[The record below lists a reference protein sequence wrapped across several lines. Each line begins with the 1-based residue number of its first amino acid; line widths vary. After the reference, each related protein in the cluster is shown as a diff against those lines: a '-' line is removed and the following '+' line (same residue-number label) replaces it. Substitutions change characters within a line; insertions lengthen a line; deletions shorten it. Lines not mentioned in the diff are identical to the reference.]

1 MLRFRFLNYLKR
13 PEAYKCTVGSPG
25 GDFEGEATVQAPA
38 AEGGEYTCQLKGT
51 ALPPR
56 PQGPFVIKGGAA
68 AQVNFKNVLT
78 VAGDFSFVCDPPA
91 LFTVAKPKEN
101 VPPKKAIVVPVT
113 YKPDGASSGKV
124 SGKLTVSGPD
134 GFTQL
139 YYLTGE

>member
-1 MLRFRFLNYLKR
+1 M
-13 PEAYKCTVGSPG
+13 TVGERDG
-25 GDFEGEATVQAPA
+25 GPPRGE
-38 AEGGEYTCQLKGT
+38 

-56 PQGPFVIKGGAA
+56 PQGPILIKGGAS
-68 AQVNFKNVLT
+68 AQVNFKNVFT
-78 VAGDFSFVCDPPA
+78 DAKDFSFVCDPPA

-101 VPPKKAIVVPVT
+101 IPGKKATAVAVT
-113 YKPDGASSGKV
+113 YKPDGAAPKV

>member
-1 MLRFRFLNYLKR
+1 VAVDVTFEPSRM
-13 PEAYKCTVGSPG
+13 
-25 GDFEGEATVQAPA
+25 GDSSDTLTITS

-56 PQGPFVIKGGAA
+56 PQGPIVIKGGAA